1 VEITIERLA
10 KRYGDRPALDP
21 ISARIGQGE
30 FVAVVGP
37 SGCGKST
44 LLMLLA
50 GLLPAGEGRVL
61 LDDAP
66 VAGPPA
72 GVSVVFQDYARSLF
86 PWLTVRR
93 NLALAAVAER
103 PAKAEL
109 EHRIERALRSVGLPD
124 AAARFPWQLSGG
136 QQQRVAIA
144 RALVAEPRVLLM
156 DEPFAAVDAQ
166 TRADLQDL
174 VLRLREEYGVT
185 IVLVTHDVDESVYLA
200 DRVLVLSP
208 APGRVLRDLVVDLP
222 APRGQLVTKALPR
235 FAELRAEVFR
245 LVMRPV
251 DGAAP

>member
-1 VEITIERLA
+1 M
-10 KRYGDRPALDP
+10 RPVLLQ
-21 ISARIGQGE
+21 IG
-30 FVAVVGP
+30 V
-37 SGCGKST
+37 
-44 LLMLLA
+44 LW
-50 GLLPAGEGRVL
+50 GEGHN
-61 LDDAP
+61 
-66 VAGPPA
+66 
-72 GVSVVFQDYARSLF
+72 
-86 PWLTVRR
+86 T
-93 NLALAAVAER
+93 AE
-103 PAKAEL
+103 
-109 EHRIERALRSVGLPD
+109 
-124 AAARFPWQLSGG
+124 
-136 QQQRVAIA
+136 IA
-144 RALVAEPRVLLM
+144 RRLLM

-222 APRGQLVTKALPR
+222 APRGQIVTKALPR